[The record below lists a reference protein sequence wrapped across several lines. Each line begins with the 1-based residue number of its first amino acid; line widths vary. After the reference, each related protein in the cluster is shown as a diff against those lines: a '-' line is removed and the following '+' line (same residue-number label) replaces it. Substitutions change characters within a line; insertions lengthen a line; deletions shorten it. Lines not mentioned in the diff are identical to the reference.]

1 MNIEFSAFFCAP
13 VGSSLEV
20 KAPFFKDNLKMTTPR
35 VQYGKSM
42 ALKANSEIIIAV
54 ASNASPNSGTKPDL
68 VFYIFNYAV
77 KVSE

>member
-1 MNIEFSAFFCAP
+1 
-13 VGSSLEV
+13 
-20 KAPFFKDNLKMTTPR
+20 MTTPR